1 MHSTE
6 SAEMYLECILILTQK
21 QGTVR
26 AIDVVHH
33 TGYSKPSVSRAMG
46 LLKKANHIAVD
57 ENGYISLTQDGK
69 EIADKILERHR
80 VLTGCL
86 VRLGVD
92 EATASEDACRIEH
105 VISDTTFEKIKEF
118 MQK

>member
-1 MHSTE
+1 
-6 SAEMYLECILILTQK
+6 
-21 QGTVR
+21 
-26 AIDVVHH
+26 
-33 TGYSKPSVSRAMG
+33 MG
-46 LLKKANHIAVD
+46 LLKKPNHIAVD

-92 EATASEDACRIEH
+92 EATASEDACRFEH